1 MQTKRNFFTIFV
13 IALASA
19 ALVFTASTPSD
30 AGWYKKAKKAA
41 KKAQH
46 SVEKA
51 AKNINA
57 EANRFQ
63 ASVHAESQR
72 LNTNLAREGGR
83 FVGDVSRESKR
94 LGGDISREGKKFAG
108 DVSRE
113 GKRFGG
119 DVSRQLTNP
128 GGYMTPYDWAGGLSR
143 LGKNIEGAGQQLGHN
158 LTQGER
164 TLTHN
169 IDRGVTQYGINLSG
183 GQDFTGSFGWKLFDV
198 SVGTLLSAGPVSI
211 FNETAWKNL
220 NSGVHRLGDNIGK
233 GGTRVGDAVGDEL
246 GRGYHSAND
255 AIFGPPKVTDL
266 DKSDKDQELPTGKV
280 ANALT
285 EKKDKVTD
293 VVQPSEPP
301 VAIFRAET
309 NKGMGES
316 VGSSTTIFKEHTG
329 TTGLGSSTGS
339 SSGLGG
345 SQTIG
350 KKESTSSPLS
360 SPGTSGRSSPRRK

>member
-1 MQTKRNFFTIFV
+1 MEAGRDQKMQTKHSFFTIFM
-13 IALASA
+13 IALAA
-19 ALVFTASTPSD
+19 VALVFAAAAPSD

-63 ASVHAESQR
+63 ANVHSESR
-72 LNTNLAREGGR
+72 RFNTNLAREGGR

-119 DVSRQLTNP
+119 DVVRQLTDP
-128 GGYMTPYDWAGGLSR
+128 GGYMTPYDWAGGLTR
-143 LGKNIEGAGQQLGHN
+143 LGKNVEGAGQQLGHN

-164 TLTHN
+164 HLTHN
-169 IDRGVTQYGINLSG
+169 IDRGFDNIYSNAGFRAKGLPFLAKFLWSPTALMYRPVGIPLLTLKG
-183 GQDFTGSFGWKLFDV
+183 GV
-198 SVGTLLSAGPVSI
+198 
-211 FNETAWKNL
+211 E
-220 NSGVHRLGDNIGK
+220 RLGDNIGK
-233 GGTRVGDAVGDEL
+233 GATRVREAASDE
-246 GRGYHSAND
+246 GHRVQERV
-255 AIFGPPKVTDL
+255 FGSPKVTDL
-266 DKSDKDQELPTGKV
+266 NKSDKDEELPTGKV
-280 ANALT
+280 GNALT
-285 EKKDKVTD
+285 EKKRKTTEAAES
-293 VVQPSEPP
+293 SETP

-309 NKGMGES
+309 NTGTA
-316 VGSSTTIFKEHTG
+316 GSTGGSTTIFKEHTS

-345 SQTIG
+345 SQTTG
-350 KKESTSSPLS
+350 KKESTSPQSTGGPKIGS
-360 SPGTSGRSSPRRK
+360 QRRGR